1 MALIA
6 CAECGHQVSDRAA
19 ACPQCGAPVT
29 SQAPVASARVEDD
42 SAPRVKTAEDNVFT
56 RNRGCVDFVF
66 LLPVVL
72 LVLYGVSKCTGAE
85 G

>member
-6 CAECGHQVSDRAA
+6 CTECGHQVSDRAA
-19 ACPQCGAPVT
+19 ACPHCGAPVAT
-29 SQAPVASARVEDD
+29 PSTTPERAEESSPP
-42 SAPRVKTAEDNVFT
+42 PRVKTAEDSVFT

-72 LVLYGVSKCTGAE
+72 LVFYGLAKCTGAE